1 MPCPARTANTVG
13 PVRTSLISPQ
23 VPTVAAALPPAFV
36 PRVLTLLSEMLAA
49 SPHLEFMLNW
59 VSVEPMEKCGPT
71 GVWICRISMDTPRC
85 GSTR

>member
-1 MPCPARTANTVG
+1 MWEKRLPPLRKPLMLPFQFSPPCPA
-13 PVRTSLISPQ
+13 Q

-59 VSVEPMEKCGPT
+59 VSVKMMEKCGT
-71 GVWICRISMDTPRC
+71 AEC
-85 GSTR
+85 GSTG